1 MHIVAAAVMRD
12 YSQELAA
19 CYAVVVAVETYAPEE
34 LDVTLRV
41 H

>member
-1 MHIVAAAVMRD
+1 MRD

-19 CYAVVVAVETYAPEE
+19 CYAVVAVVAVVETYAPEE

>member
-1 MHIVAAAVMRD
+1 MHFVAAAVMRD

-19 CYAVVVAVETYAPEE
+19 CYAVVAVEAYAPEE
-34 LDVTLRV
+34 LDVTLHV